1 MLQNIQGLAA
11 AVLVTLVAPSALAQT
26 AAGKATTAAA
36 VSAVSIASVPIPVIN
51 SAKDTEIA
59 LAKLLKDQLQ
69 LNSFLKLV
77 DGDPDNL
84 RLLVTFRTDEK
95 QSMPCVSAVIDT
107 AVVARD
113 RDGNAVSQSIY
124 IVATADIIVRK
135 DLAPKLLQWSNA
147 WNARMLPIRV
157 FISGGRVFTGAF
169 VLGTINEPATSNQV
183 LSSFLG
189 VVRAW
194 PAVMRDLQ
202 TNKFILGK

>member
-11 AVLVTLVAPSALAQT
+11 AVLVTLVAPPALAQT

-36 VSAVSIASVPIPVIN
+36 VSAVSAVSIASVPIPVTN

-69 LNSFLKLV
+69 LNSSLKLV

-95 QSMPCVSAVIDT
+95 QGMPRVSAVIDT

-169 VLGTINEPATSNQV
+169 VLGTINEPATLN
-183 LSSFLG
+183 
-189 VVRAW
+189 
-194 PAVMRDLQ
+194 
-202 TNKFILGK
+202 

>member
-1 MLQNIQGLAA
+1 MLQNIQGLAV
-11 AVLVTLVAPSALAQT
+11 AVLGTLVAPPALAQT

-36 VSAVSIASVPIPVIN
+36 VSAVSIASVPIPVTN

-69 LNSFLKLV
+69 LNSSLKLV
-77 DGDPDNL
+77 DGDPDYL

-95 QSMPCVSAVIDT
+95 QGIPRVFAVIDT

-147 WNARMLPIRV
+147 WNDRMLPIG
-157 FISGGRVFTGAF
+157 FSFPAAGS
-169 VLGTINEPATSNQV
+169 LPEP
-183 LSSFLG
+183 SFWA
-189 VVRAW
+189 RSMNRQ
-194 PAVMRDLQ
+194 PR
-202 TNKFILGK
+202 TKC

>member
-1 MLQNIQGLAA
+1 M
-11 AVLVTLVAPSALAQT
+11 
-26 AAGKATTAAA
+26 AAA
-36 VSAVSIASVPIPVIN
+36 VSAVSIASVPIPVTN

-69 LNSFLKLV
+69 LNSSLKLV

-95 QSMPCVSAVIDT
+95 QGMPRVSTVIDT

-135 DLAPKLLQWSNA
+135 DLAPKLLQCPA
-147 WNARMLPIRV
+147 PGTPACCP
-157 FISGGRVFTGAF
+157 SG
-169 VLGTINEPATSNQV
+169 
-183 LSSFLG
+183 SSF
-189 VVRAW
+189 
-194 PAVMRDLQ
+194 PAAGSLPEPSFWARSMNRQ
-202 TNKFILGK
+202 PRTKC